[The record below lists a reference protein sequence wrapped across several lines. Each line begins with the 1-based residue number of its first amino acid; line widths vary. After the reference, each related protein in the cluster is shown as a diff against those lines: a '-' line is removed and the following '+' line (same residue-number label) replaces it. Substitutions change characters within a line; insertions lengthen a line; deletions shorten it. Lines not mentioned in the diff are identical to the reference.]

1 MSKPSVVSFDVYLER
16 ESVLIMFRT
25 NDPQVD
31 LWFTQNTKAPKMGNG
46 YAVGQ
51 AYAPGILQALQEEGF
66 TVGFS

>member
-1 MSKPSVVSFDVYLER
+1 MNKPSVSFDVYLER

-31 LWFTQNTKAPKMGNG
+31 LWFTQNTKSPKLGNG

-51 AYAPGILQALQEEGF
+51 HYAASICQALQEEGF
-66 TVGFS
+66 TVGFA